1 MNAQTPQPRLHIV
14 SCLTAEQDFSDVYA
28 ELEQAAKTVVVRTP
42 LSADDA
48 WVLAQFVDLV
58 DAGHG
63 NPRSALYRC
72 AKERLS
78 VFVEFNLYRPQ
89 VRALCGRAACLAAM
103 AAQRLDDLAADS
115 PTTTALALAA

>member
-1 MNAQTPQPRLHIV
+1 MSTQAAQPRLHLV
-14 SCLTAEQDFSDVYA
+14 SCLTTEQDFSDVYA

-89 VRALCGRAACLAAM
+89 VRAMCGRAACLAAM
-103 AAQRLDDLAADS
+103 AAERLDDLAVS
-115 PTTTALALAA
+115 GSTTVALALAA